1 MTYVSGGSYTFEMPE
16 SDTELNA
23 EYVKVTTE
31 LTMEP
36 KEAELSVVQ
45 IRTGDRKNPEIT
57 LEVRDGEGTLIARYI
72 NGRQDASVEA
82 LPVRI
87 HA

>member
-1 MTYVSGGSYTFEMPE
+1 MVKPPTYTDEEGVPRPMTYVSGGSYTFEMPE

-45 IRTGDRKNPEIT
+45 IRTEPGKIRRLRWRCVT
-57 LEVRDGEGTLIARYI
+57 
-72 NGRQDASVEA
+72 GRE
-82 LPVRI
+82 P
-87 HA
+87 